1 MLIQQDPAFTDH
13 NAEEKRSDFFIAS
26 FSCFKEK
33 KKFISFECICIYSR
47 YLFGSNIIMVKY
59 WGDKDIIFG
68 VLILIKTSISGMSM
82 KNNKSPAFLCTN
94 NFFYQI
100 K

>member
-1 MLIQQDPAFTDH
+1 MFQV
-13 NAEEKRSDFFIAS
+13 
-26 FSCFKEK
+26 K

-47 YLFGSNIIMVKY
+47 YLFGSNIIMVKH

-68 VLILIKTSISGMSM
+68 VLIFIKTSISGMSM

-94 NFFYQI
+94 KFFTKSNEYLFILMKSLPI
-100 K
+100 KH